1 MTQKLRPVLVYYY
14 RTEPTSYSQAAKD
27 ACWIDAMNA
36 VLKALD
42 ANHTWKI
49 VEKPPGVKPIG
60 SKWVNIKATLKKK
73 SQMAQ

>member
-1 MTQKLRPVLVYYY
+1 
-14 RTEPTSYSQAAKD
+14 
-27 ACWIDAMNA
+27 MNA

-73 SQMAQ
+73 VRWLNRKV

>member
-1 MTQKLRPVLVYYY
+1 
-14 RTEPTSYSQAAKD
+14 
-27 ACWIDAMNA
+27 MNA